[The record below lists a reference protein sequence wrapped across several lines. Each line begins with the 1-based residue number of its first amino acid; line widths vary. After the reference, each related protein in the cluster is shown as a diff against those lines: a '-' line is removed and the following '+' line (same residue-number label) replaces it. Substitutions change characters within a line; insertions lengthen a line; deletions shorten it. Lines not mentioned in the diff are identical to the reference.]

1 MDVANLAICLG
12 LIALIVYV
20 LGKLKLLSTLALI
33 FLAVVFLFLI
43 MSFIPALQV
52 EPVHSL
58 LKSFF
63 EGLPDMFS
71 KFMDY
76 VGRFMGGVFRG

>member
-1 MDVANLAICLG
+1 MDVASLTICLG

-43 MSFIPALQV
+43 MAFIPALQV
-52 EPVHSL
+52 EPIYSL

-63 EGLPDMFS
+63 EGLPDMLGR
-71 KFMDY
+71 FMDY
-76 VGRFMGGVFRG
+76 IGRFLGGVVHG